1 MIQLVIED
9 IEFAIKLWFED
20 ECNRAV
26 DGEEYIFE
34 DFPSFNAW
42 LEEHYL
48 DWNYLDW
55 DAYWDF
61 VEVSGGEVG
70 SIGGEIALDL
80 LAPLDD
86 DEIKDAIDEQKK
98 HIAWGVEH
106 ASEKREFD
114 FTSLRVAK
122 TPPQS
127 KEIPLEDFV
136 YVCPNCIQPLTEC
149 RCSHYPWVAVQI
161 DASILPAVKELNE
174 KGYRTAWSCG
184 GHVYPTQED
193 GQVKMDGIYLS
204 FKKRYDFA
212 SVPEGARYWKMGLS
226 INFKPPYGGTEDEY
240 LAYLEE
246 ARSALADWVRSL
258 PPAAD

>member
-9 IEFAIKLWFED
+9 IEFAIELWFVD

-26 DGEEYIFE
+26 DGGEYIFE

-80 LAPLDD
+80 LAPLDN

-98 HIAWGVEH
+98 HIA
-106 ASEKREFD
+106 
-114 FTSLRVAK
+114 
-122 TPPQS
+122 
-127 KEIPLEDFV
+127 
-136 YVCPNCIQPLTEC
+136 
-149 RCSHYPWVAVQI
+149 
-161 DASILPAVKELNE
+161 
-174 KGYRTAWSCG
+174 
-184 GHVYPTQED
+184 
-193 GQVKMDGIYLS
+193 
-204 FKKRYDFA
+204 
-212 SVPEGARYWKMGLS
+212 
-226 INFKPPYGGTEDEY
+226 
-240 LAYLEE
+240 
-246 ARSALADWVRSL
+246 
-258 PPAAD
+258 

>member
-1 MIQLVIED
+1 
-9 IEFAIKLWFED
+9 
-20 ECNRAV
+20 
-26 DGEEYIFE
+26 
-34 DFPSFNAW
+34 
-42 LEEHYL
+42 
-48 DWNYLDW
+48 
-55 DAYWDF
+55 
-61 VEVSGGEVG
+61 VS
-70 SIGGEIALDL
+70 
-80 LAPLDD
+80 
-86 DEIKDAIDEQKK
+86 
-98 HIAWGVEH
+98 
-106 ASEKREFD
+106 
-114 FTSLRVAK
+114 
-122 TPPQS
+122 
-127 KEIPLEDFV
+127 
-136 YVCPNCIQPLTEC
+136 
-149 RCSHYPWVAVQI
+149 VQI

-212 SVPEGARYWKMGLS
+212 SVPKGARYWKMGLS